1 MKIEQLQKEMI
12 NSMKS
17 KNHVRKAV
25 ISDMIAT
32 AKNIAI
38 ARGCKDNISE
48 SIVQDAILKA
58 KKTCQE
64 QIDTCPESRTDK
76 MAEYTEKMKYI
87 DEFAP
92 KMMSE
97 ENVRSFI
104 LTFFLEME
112 NPNKGTI
119 MKTIMPKLKG
129 KADGKLINKV
139 VDELL
144 KGEK

>member
-64 QIDTCPESRTDK
+64 QIDTCPESRVDK

-87 DEFAP
+87 NEFAP

-104 LTFFLEME
+104 LTFILEME
-112 NPNKGTI
+112 NPNKGTV
-119 MKTIMPKLKG
+119 MKNIMPKLKG

-144 KGEK
+144 NKS